1 MALKIIA
8 TGDIHIGRSS
18 SAIQENTEISATK
31 NTWIRIVEWSI
42 SNQVDIVVLT
52 GDIIDRDNRYFEA
65 IGPLQA
71 GFEKL
76 KAANISVYM
85 VAGNHDYDV
94 LPQIITTKKNDN
106 VHLLGMNGKWELKTF
121 SKEGKKIQFVGW
133 SFPNRYVSEDPLKS
147 FSIDNLDP
155 NIPTIGL
162 VHGEVDTPDGRY
174 APIDSNGFRNKPVDV
189 WILGHIHKHHFINE
203 GNPKVFYP
211 GSPHALS
218 PKETGN
224 HTPLLLTV
232 SAKDDINIQM
242 APLVSPVRY
251 ENISIDI
258 TGSDDKLSLLKSIV
272 SGIDN
277 DANSKIKELESVS
290 FLVYDITLTGQHG
303 DIKKLEEWIE
313 PLTKDYNPEIETE
326 TKLSVRKVITEN
338 IKPKVEN
345 LEELAKQTSPVGI
358 LAKAI
363 LAIQNGE
370 NSEFIEGIQ
379 EKWVSS
385 FDAMNTSGT
394 YKPIQKHENIIN
406 SPNPK
411 QYILNECNRLL
422 GELITQQSS

>member
-8 TGDIHIGRSS
+8 TGDIHIGKRS
-18 SAIQENTEISATK
+18 SAISESTEISATK
-31 NTWIRIVEWSI
+31 NTWNRIVEWSI
-42 SNQVDIVVLT
+42 TNQVDIVALT

-71 GFEKL
+71 GFERL
-76 KAANISVYM
+76 KNANISVYM

-94 LPQIITTKKNDN
+94 LPQIAGTNKNDN

-121 SKEGKKIQFVGW
+121 SKDGKRIQFVGW

-147 FSIDNLDP
+147 FSIDGLDP

-162 VHGEVDTPDGRY
+162 VHGEVDTPEGRY

-189 WILGHIHKHHFINE
+189 WVLGHIHKPQTINKA
-203 GNPKVFYP
+203 NPKVLYP

-224 HTPLLLTV
+224 HAPLLLTV
-232 SAKDDINIQM
+232 RAKDDIDIQM
-242 APLVSPVRY
+242 APLFSPVRY
-251 ENISIDI
+251 ENITIDI
-258 TGSDDKLSLLKSIV
+258 TDSDDEQSLRKSIV
-272 SGIDN
+272 SDIDN
-277 DANSKIKELESVS
+277 DVKSRIKELEGVS

-303 DIKKLEEWIE
+303 DIKKLEEWIAF
-313 PLTKDYNPEIETE
+313 TKDYSPEIETE
-326 TKLSVRKVITEN
+326 TRLSVRKVITED

-345 LEELAKQTSPVGI
+345 IEELAKQSSPVGI

-370 NSEFIEGIQ
+370 SSEFIDAIQ
-379 EKWVSS
+379 EKWISS
-385 FDAMNTSGT
+385 FEAMNTSGT
-394 YKPIQKHENIIN
+394 YQPVQKHENIIN
-406 SPNPK
+406 SPDPK

>member
-18 SAIQENTEISATK
+18 SAIQGNAEISATK

-42 SNQVDIVVLT
+42 TNQVDIVVLT

-76 KAANISVYM
+76 KTANIPVYM

-94 LPQIITTKKNDN
+94 LPQLIATKKNDN

-121 SKEGKKIQFVGW
+121 SKEGEKIQFVGW

-147 FSIDNLDP
+147 FSIDDLDP

-162 VHGEVDTPDGRY
+162 VHGEVDTPEGRY
-174 APIDSNGFRNKPVDV
+174 APIDSNGFRNKPVDA
-189 WILGHIHKHHFINE
+189 WILGHIHKPQIINE
-203 GNPKVFYP
+203 ANPEVRYP

-224 HTPLLLTV
+224 HAPLLLTV
-232 SAKDDINIQM
+232 RAKDEINIQM

-251 ENISIDI
+251 ENITIDI
-258 TGSDDKLSLLKSIV
+258 TNSDDEQSLRKSIV

-277 DANSKIKELESVS
+277 DANSRINELEGVS

-303 DIKKLEEWIE
+303 NIKKLEEWIAF
-313 PLTKDYNPEIETE
+313 TKDYNQEIETE
-326 TKLSVRKVITEN
+326 TRLSVRKVITEN

-370 NSEFIEGIQ
+370 NSEFIKGIQ
-379 EKWVSS
+379 EKWTSS
-385 FDAMNTSGT
+385 FEAMNTSGT
-394 YKPIQKHENIIN
+394 YQPVQKHENIIN
-406 SPNPK
+406 SPHPK